1 MSRTIDSRPVER
13 TTRRTVAVLLTFIS
27 LGVLSGPLASTSGA
41 ASTSG
46 SLTFAG
52 SLSGT
57 VNLKRGTQLLFSAHQ
72 YNDHR
77 APAGKSYTV
86 WIDYSVAKR
95 GKTTNLKTGG
105 ENTSGDAVSI
115 NPPTGVS
122 ERASINGSSGTITV
136 DKSKSGSINATIGA
150 ASGHGRGGKTRASGP
165 ARA

>member
-52 SLSGT
+52 FLSGT
-57 VNLKRGTQLLFSAHQ
+57 VNLKSSELNCSFPPTNITITVPLQ
-72 YNDHR
+72 
-77 APAGKSYTV
+77 GKSYTV

-105 ENTSGDAVSI
+105 RKHLG
-115 NPPTGVS
+115 
-122 ERASINGSSGTITV
+122 
-136 DKSKSGSINATIGA
+136 
-150 ASGHGRGGKTRASGP
+150 GRGVDQSTDGCIRVGEHQ
-165 ARA
+165 RLERDHHRGQVEEWIDQRDHRCC